1 MNRTTESAESHF
13 SDLARAVRGLS
24 QSQFEQITFGL
35 SPQEGRLFRYL
46 RDEGIA
52 NTPAIRMACSIGNVS
67 QAATF
72 LSRKL
77 EPFGLRVHCDERS
90 HRNRFGNP
98 GVIGWWS
105 IVELDNGTAGVQM
118 AKVKAEMIEHIEDDG
133 PDEELILYGKVL

>member
-1 MNRTTESAESHF
+1 MNHSTDLANSHF

-24 QSQFEQITFGL
+24 QSQFEQIAFCL

-67 QAATF
+67 QAAIF
-72 LSRKL
+72 LNRKL
-77 EPFGLRVHCDERS
+77 EPFGLRVVCEERP
-90 HRNRFGNP
+90 HRNRFGDP

-105 IVELDNGTAGVQM
+105 IVDLDNGTACVQM
-118 AKVKAEMIEHIEDDG
+118 ANSAGGGV
-133 PDEELILYGKVL
+133 

>member
-1 MNRTTESAESHF
+1 MNHSTDLANSHF

-24 QSQFEQITFGL
+24 QSEFEKITIGL

-67 QAATF
+67 QAAIF
-72 LSRKL
+72 LNRKL

-105 IVELDNGTAGVQM
+105 IVDLSTGSG
-118 AKVKAEMIEHIEDDG
+118 G
-133 PDEELILYGKVL
+133 L